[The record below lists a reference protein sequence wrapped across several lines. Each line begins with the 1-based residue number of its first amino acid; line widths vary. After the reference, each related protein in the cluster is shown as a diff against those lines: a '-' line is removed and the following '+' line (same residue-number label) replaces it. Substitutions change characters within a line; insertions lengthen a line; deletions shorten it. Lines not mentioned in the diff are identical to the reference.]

1 MIHPIALVS
10 GAEIGEATNVWQFA
24 SVIRGAK
31 VGERCTV
38 SAGALIDASD
48 VGNNCLI
55 GAGAQIH
62 PGVQIG
68 DGVFVGPGVIFCNDR
83 WPTVDK
89 EGFDGPALLSK
100 EFITTVVEN
109 DANIGAGAIILPGVI
124 LGAGCMIAA
133 GSRVC
138 KSVPPRC
145 LHKADGSVVNIDP
158 DRKPQRMRDPAWY

>member
-100 EFITTVVEN
+100 EFVTTVVEN

-133 GSRVC
+133 GARVEA
-138 KSVPPRC
+138 SVPPRH
-145 LHKADGSVVNIDP
+145 LHKADGTVIPID